1 METSASLWYVLKSSV
16 ISALSEIALKPSDDD
31 LGALQQLLVDQPNI
45 QIEEG
50 LHESQHQNIQIPD
63 VEQEAV
69 YFQLQ

>member
-1 METSASLWYVLKSSV
+1 MITGKEEEKEKENKRKEAIY
-16 ISALSEIALKPSDDD
+16 DDD